1 MLEELIMSKMER
13 EGTESKREKFVR
25 LAENRVE
32 VALKKIRIIGNLGNR
47 NNYEYSAADIEKIQ
61 NALEGTVKQTIANF
75 RENVEEERFKL

>member
-1 MLEELIMSKMER
+1 MSKMER